1 MSTPAQL
8 QLLDGIGNA
17 LEELLLAGT
26 TTASQATQRSLA
38 AAFEEASRA
47 RFLRLGS
54 TLRLVLEE
62 LKRFDGAPER
72 FSGARLAFFVDRAWL
87 LARAT
92 ARALADGDGAA
103 LERLNAAPP
112 QLRCESLQVATLGV
126 HRRHV
131 PGAFSAFEFRLRV
144 AAPARLADG
153 RTLAVGTPLVYA
165 LVFPAAADAKV
176 PPEAMLALPQKQGFR
191 PSELLDR
198 KLATISAAQ
207 LGGGPPL
214 RVTLL
219 PESRIEFGAAAS
231 DWHTLAACDP
241 DTWRARIAA
250 HRPDPL
256 ELAVEFADELLLP
269 QWRLAGEFAPCEAP
283 GRESELEAPL
293 DALGCRFA
301 LRVDAAQPALAQQLA
316 ASSGSALYAGVHL
329 EHGRQ
334 VLTPLALLG
343 EAPEYLGID
352 PKKFDR
358 AALVRA
364 LNVRG

>member
-1 MSTPAQL
+1 MSAAPL
-8 QLLDGIGNA
+8 QLLDSVASA

-26 TTASQATQRSLA
+26 TTASQATQRTLA

-62 LKRFDGAPER
+62 LKRFDAAPER
-72 FSGARLAFFVDRAWL
+72 FSGTRLAFFVDRAWL

-92 ARALADGDGAA
+92 AQALANGDGAA
-103 LERLNAAPP
+103 LARLNAAPV
-112 QLRCESLQVATLGV
+112 QVRCQSLQVATLGV

-131 PGAFSAFEFRLRV
+131 PGAFSAFEFRLRL
-144 AAPARLADG
+144 AAPALLGDG
-153 RTLAVGTPLVYA
+153 RTLARGTPLAYA
-165 LVFPAAADAKV
+165 LVFPAQADAKV

-198 KLATISAAQ
+198 KLATISAAL

-214 RVTLL
+214 RIALL
-219 PESRIEFGAAAS
+219 PESRIEFGAPVD
-231 DWHTLAACDP
+231 DWSALATCDV
-241 DTWRARIAA
+241 DGWRARIAA

-256 ELAVEFADELLLP
+256 ELAVEFADELLLTD
-269 QWRLAGEFAPCEAP
+269 WRLTGEFAPCEVP
-283 GRESELEAPL
+283 GRENELEAPL
-293 DALGCRFA
+293 AALGCTFA
-301 LRVDAAQPALAQQLA
+301 LRIDAAQPALAQRLSA
-316 ASSGSALYAGVHL
+316 ASGSALYAGVHL
-329 EHGRQ
+329 EYGRQ

-364 LNVRG
+364 LNARG